1 MTNIPKDSKI
11 RAIRRDVV
19 IDNSHPEPI
28 PELVKET
35 KWLYDMALTGNLREL
50 VYSASDMGT
59 EPIYNIVGESVNYP
73 MMVATL
79 DVARGEYFQTVVVP
93 SIRKR
98 ELGEDLDE

>member
-1 MTNIPKDSKI
+1 MTTPKDTKV

-35 KWLYDMALTGNLREL
+35 KWLYDMATSGVLREL
-50 VYSASDMGT
+50 VYSASDVGI

-79 DVARGEYFQTVVVP
+79 DVARDEYFSTVVIP
-93 SIRKR
+93 SISKR
-98 ELGEDLDE
+98 YLEDVDE

>member
-1 MTNIPKDSKI
+1 MTTPKDTKV

-19 IDNSHPEPI
+19 IDNSNPEPI

-35 KWLYDMALTGNLREL
+35 KWLYDMATSGVLREL
-50 VYSASDMGT
+50 VYSASDVGI

-79 DVARGEYFQTVVVP
+79 DVARDEYFNTVVIP
-93 SIRKR
+93 SVSKR
-98 ELGEDLDE
+98 YLEDVDE

>member
-1 MTNIPKDSKI
+1 MTTPKDTKV

-35 KWLYDMALTGNLREL
+35 KWLYDMATSGVLREL
-50 VYSASDMGT
+50 VYSASDVGI

-79 DVARGEYFQTVVVP
+79 DVARDEYFNTVVIP
-93 SIRKR
+93 SVSKR
-98 ELGEDLDE
+98 YLEDVDE